1 MPTLVK
7 QEKKVLV
14 TEYQHIDN
22 GGITFTLY
30 EHSDYYFSDDTVKN
44 YSLEIST
51 EYFGYPAV
59 TAVLNGVT
67 QEILNTLKTF
77 TNKLPVLNNVY
88 KTYNLRHFNPSQ
100 LLATGA
106 LIQFLKI
113 NHYFSY
119 DFKNYSDEIIAY
131 FDDEIVTVC
140 RELSTALNEDCV
152 GEEYLASYEKVDNC
166 LLVFSCDNNGELH
179 ILYRVNL

>member
-1 MPTLVK
+1 MSSTLMK
-7 QEKKVLV
+7 QEKKAIL

-30 EHSDYYFSDDTVKN
+30 EHSDYYFSDDTVKT

-59 TAVLNGVT
+59 TSVLNGVT
-67 QEILNTLKTF
+67 QETLDTLKTF
-77 TNKLPVLNNVY
+77 TNKLPVLDKY
-88 KTYNLRHFNPSQ
+88 KTYNLQHFNTNQ

-140 RELSTALNEDCV
+140 KELSVALDENCV

-166 LLVFSCDNNGELH
+166 LLVFSCDNDGELH